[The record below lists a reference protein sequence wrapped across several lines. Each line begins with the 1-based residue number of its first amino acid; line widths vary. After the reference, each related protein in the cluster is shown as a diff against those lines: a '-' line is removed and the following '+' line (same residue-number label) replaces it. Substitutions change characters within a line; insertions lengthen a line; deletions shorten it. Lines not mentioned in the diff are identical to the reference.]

1 MKKIIL
7 ITVGLIWG
15 MTLFAQEKDTT
26 KIKMGDTKIVII
38 EKNKEKDKENKEK
51 LEKLEKGLIEF
62 EQIMKEKEKELKKH
76 ELLLDS
82 LEIEL
87 SKKEEGE
94 LRKKEEILI
103 KQEER
108 KMNELEKE
116 IEALEK
122 GIDDIE
128 DKIDDWD
135 QNNNVYDWD
144 FENSWSHD
152 WSNIAPFGKNKK
164 FRGHWSGFEI
174 GLNNYVNKDYS
185 TILEGDDA
193 LFELNPEIS
202 WTFSIN
208 FMEFNI
214 PFLKGVGLTTGMG
227 TTWNN
232 YHFRNN
238 VNVYEND
245 LGVITAELDD
255 VNNYSKN
262 SLNLWY
268 VTVPLIFEFQIP
280 VSKQRPGIHVAAGVV
295 GSLKLS
301 SKRKAEYSDNIN
313 EYKIKNRADFQIPA
327 LKYGLTFR
335 IGYKFISLFAN
346 YDMMPLFKNERGP
359 EVYPISVG
367 LVLISF

>member
-1 MKKIIL
+1 MKKIL
-7 ITVGLIWG
+7 FITVGLAWG
-15 MTLFAQEKDTT
+15 MTLFAQKTDTS
-26 KIKMGDTKIVII
+26 KIRIGDTKIVIVK
-38 EKNKEKDKENKEK
+38 KNKENDEK
-51 LEKLEKGLIEF
+51 LKKLEKGLIEF
-62 EQIMKEKEKELKKH
+62 EQILKEKEIKLKKH

-82 LEIEL
+82 VETEL
-87 SKKEEGE
+87 SKKREDE
-94 LRKKEEILI
+94 LRKQDEILFRH
-103 KQEER
+103 EE
-108 KMNELEKE
+108 KKINELEKE
-116 IEALEK
+116 IDALVR
-122 GIDDIE
+122 GIVDIE
-128 DKIDDWD
+128 SQIEKLDDS
-135 QNNNVYDWD
+135 NNIYDWD
-144 FENSWSHD
+144 FENEWSHEWD
-152 WSNIAPFGKNKK
+152 NLSPLGKMKK
-164 FRGHWSGFEI
+164 FRGHWAGFEL
-174 GLNNYVNKDYS
+174 GLNNYVNKDYK
-185 TILEGDDA
+185 TVLEGDDV

-214 PFLKGVGLTTGMG
+214 PFGKGIGLTTGMG

-245 LGVITAELDD
+245 LGVITSELD
-255 VNNYSKN
+255 NINKYSKN

-268 VTVPLIFEFQIP
+268 VNVPLLFEFQIP
-280 VSKQRPGIHVAAGVV
+280 VAKKRPGVHIAAGIV

-313 EYKIKNRADFQIPA
+313 EYEIKNKADFQIPA

-346 YDMMPLFKNERGP
+346 YDMQPLFKSGRGP
-359 EVYPISVG
+359 EVYPVSVG